1 MNFLRL
7 FPSIGVH
14 SGLSIFKVNLN
25 KKKRQMGK
33 TSNSFNFDKVSQFW
47 PNFIILIHCQK
58 SLLVCIG
65 DALFFV
71 EHFAFLVL
79 MPSVS
84 FRAFS
89 RMPLLWLLS
98 AGGRKKYATSAA
110 GSRPQLPKTS
120 QEKKQ
125 RAADERKKG
134 KMDQILQDWMWSKDL
149 GHSVFGWGNF

>member
-1 MNFLRL
+1 M
-7 FPSIGVH
+7 H
-14 SGLSIFKVNLN
+14 SGLSTFKVNLN
-25 KKKRQMGK
+25 KKEDKWEK
-33 TSNSFNFDKVSQFW
+33 TSNFFNFDKFSQLW
-47 PNFIILIHCQK
+47 PNFILLIHFQK
-58 SLLVCIG
+58 SLSVCSG

-71 EHFAFLVL
+71 EQFSFLVL

-125 RAADERKKG
+125 RGADERKRG
-134 KMDQILQDWMWSKDL
+134 KMDQILRDWM
-149 GHSVFGWGNF
+149 